1 MYVYVC
7 MYIYI
12 YIPSG
17 NLTQLWKITI
27 FNGKFHYKWP
37 FSIAMLVYQ
46 RVYHKS
52 CILMEHP
59 MIISQKTG
67 LFHLFS
73 SWTPAGTRV
82 IDSRLQLL
90 WHRWLGDLSFSP
102 NPLWGIYWSTGILR
116 NLEKISGKSKS
127 TILGESSRNPA
138 SWEIHHVLYFFW
150 AIIQDYGNSKIH
162 HMNQPKWDH
171 MRSINLPWEQ

>member
-1 MYVYVC
+1 MLHMYVYVC
-7 MYIYI
+7 MYI

-73 SWTPAGTRV
+73 S
-82 IDSRLQLL
+82 
-90 WHRWLGDLSFSP
+90 
-102 NPLWGIYWSTGILR
+102 
-116 NLEKISGKSKS
+116 
-127 TILGESSRNPA
+127 
-138 SWEIHHVLYFFW
+138 
-150 AIIQDYGNSKIH
+150 
-162 HMNQPKWDH
+162 
-171 MRSINLPWEQ
+171 